1 MIISTH
7 SLFLHSWEI
16 KAGVGRSGNEKYIG
30 GWYLPVGKRVYY
42 VVWQRLKRNEKDF
55 CHYQLADFLY
65 CRDAYQKWCV
75 TDTCTLGMYSSKTKK
90 GDWIATHVQ
99 CHVLIIIQRS
109 LETIPCI
116 YVNNGLECSGFSVS
130 LRNISYSYAM
140 VVLLALLWKQLSLH
154 KIAPTMIFS
163 VQVFFTSLDIRQHS

>member
-130 LRNISYSYAM
+130 LRNISYSYAHGS
-140 VVLLALLWKQLSLH
+140 A
-154 KIAPTMIFS
+154 FS
-163 VQVFFTSLDIRQHS
+163 TPLKTAKLTQDRSHDDILCPSFFYIIRHQTT